1 MPTND
6 TKQSNSYCSKHNTQ
20 HKAIFSYTLI
30 PHLKLPTQILLRIAN
45 KKNSILKK
53 KIFIPKEKN
62 IFWHRQSIFQSLE
75 NIFQALEFKFQTLE
89 SRFQSLES
97 SFTSGRKIFPIRRK
111 SFSIVMQYFI
121 PHRQKNSFPQKIIR
135 STYKP
140 ISIYLLDKFTA
151 VGISY
156 L

>member
-53 KIFIPKEKN
+53 KIF
-62 IFWHRQSIFQSLE
+62 
-75 NIFQALEFKFQTLE
+75 
-89 SRFQSLES
+89 
-97 SFTSGRKIFPIRRK
+97 SGTDNLFSKVWKIFSKLWNLNSKLWKVDSKVWKVVLHREEKFSPLGEK

-121 PHRQKNSFPQKIIR
+121 PRRQKNSFPQKIIR